1 MRYLSTIHPS
11 LNLHSLNSFHQAI
24 VPFSSS
30 VGLGDFHLE
39 KLCLSHVGS
48 QPSQRPTAAP
58 APTPTPTGSRG
69 HLAALLMLVVKVAHL
84 AAVAVLTLG
93 VMKVAEHEAAQV
105 VSILVLVQM
114 LEEKMEVFLHVTL
127 RYHL

>member
-1 MRYLSTIHPS
+1 M
-11 LNLHSLNSFHQAI
+11 
-24 VPFSSS
+24 V
-30 VGLGDFHLE
+30 E
-39 KLCLSHVGS
+39 
-48 QPSQRPTAAP
+48 
-58 APTPTPTGSRG
+58 
-69 HLAALLMLVVKVAHL
+69 VAHL

-127 RYHL
+127 SYHL